1 VEMGCFRLFLA
12 LSVLASH
19 YWFWRINFWMGAY
32 IAVTAFYVISGFYM
46 SLVLDTK
53 YTGRRG
59 LLTFYSNR
67 ALRLF
72 PVYWIVLLLTAI
84 ANHFGI
90 FGDAPPTVFQMSLS
104 IGPIDRLINIFSNAF
119 LLPSAISVAYDLI
132 ARHEITWGPWETLI
146 AGQMLP
152 SASRLASIC
161 WHH

>member
-1 VEMGCFRLFLA
+1 MGCFRLFLA

-84 ANHFGI
+84 AN
-90 FGDAPPTVFQMSLS
+90 
-104 IGPIDRLINIFSNAF
+104 R
-119 LLPSAISVAYDLI
+119 PSFKC
-132 ARHEITWGPWETLI
+132 R
-146 AGQMLP
+146 
-152 SASRLASIC
+152 SRLARSTVS
-161 WHH
+161 